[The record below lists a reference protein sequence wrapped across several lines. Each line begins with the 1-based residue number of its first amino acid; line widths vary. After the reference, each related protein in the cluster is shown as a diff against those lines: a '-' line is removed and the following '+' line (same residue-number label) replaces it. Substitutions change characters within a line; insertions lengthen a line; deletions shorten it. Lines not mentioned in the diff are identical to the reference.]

1 MHQDFSRTD
10 RIGQQIQRE
19 LAVLVRDELKDPRL
33 GMVTIQAVK
42 VVRDLSHAKVYF
54 TILNPEGEHAEST
67 KLLKVASGFLRKMLG
82 QRMKL
87 RTVPQLNFVYDDS
100 IEYGAHLSTLIEK
113 AVSSD
118 ANAKDEEEQQ

>member
-1 MHQDFSRTD
+1 MQQDFSRTD

-19 LAVLVRDELKDPRL
+19 LAVLVRDELNDPRL

-54 TILNPEGEHAEST
+54 TVLGEADHKESA

-82 QRMKL
+82 QQMKL
-87 RTVPQLNFVYDDS
+87 RTIPQLNFVYDDS

-113 AVSSD
+113 AVKSDSS
-118 ANAKDEEEQQ
+118 AEEEEQ

>member
-19 LAVLVRDELKDPRL
+19 LAILVRDELKDPRF

-54 TILNPEGEHAEST
+54 TVLGQQGECKESA
-67 KLLKVASGFLRKMLG
+67 KLLNRAAGFLRKMLS
-82 QRMKL
+82 RRIKL
-87 RTVPQLNFVYDDS
+87 RTTPQLNFVYDES
-100 IEYGAHLSTLIEK
+100 IEYGTHLSALIEE
-113 AVSSD
+113 AVESD
-118 ANAKDEEEQQ
+118 TGAKDK

>member
-1 MHQDFSRTD
+1 MQQDFSRTD

-19 LAVLVRDELKDPRL
+19 LAVLVRDELNDPRL

-54 TILNPEGEHAEST
+54 TILGEVGDREEST

-82 QRMKL
+82 QQMKL
-87 RTVPQLNFVYDDS
+87 RTIPQLNFVYDDS
-100 IEYGAHLSTLIEK
+100 IEYGAHLSTLIED
-113 AVSSD
+113 AVKSD
-118 ANAKDEEEQQ
+118 AKDEEEQ

>member
-54 TILNPEGEHAEST
+54 TVLGQEGERGEST

-87 RTVPQLNFVYDDS
+87 RTIPQLNFIYDDS
-100 IEYGAHLSTLIEK
+100 IEYGAHLSTLIEN
-113 AVSSD
+113 AVKSD
-118 ANAKDEEEQQ
+118 ADAKDEEEQ

>member
-10 RIGQQIQRE
+10 RIGQQMQRE

-33 GMVTIQAVK
+33 GMLTIQAVK
-42 VVRDLSHAKVYF
+42 VVRDLSHAKIYF
-54 TILNPEGEHAEST
+54 TVMGEDCDREECT

-87 RTVPQLNFVYDDS
+87 RTIPQLNFVYDDS
-100 IEYGAHLSTLIEK
+100 IEYGAHLSTLIED
-113 AVSSD
+113 AVKSNVNVPD
-118 ANAKDEEEQQ
+118 KEEQ

>member
-54 TILNPEGEHAEST
+54 TVLGQEGEQEEST

-87 RTVPQLNFVYDDS
+87 RTIPQLNFVYDDS

-113 AVSSD
+113 AVKSD
-118 ANAKDEEEQQ
+118 ADAKDEEEQ

>member
-54 TILNPEGEHAEST
+54 TVLGQEGEQEEST

-87 RTVPQLNFVYDDS
+87 RTIPQLNFVYDDS
-100 IEYGAHLSTLIEK
+100 IEYGAHLSTLIER
-113 AVSSD
+113 AVKSD
-118 ANAKDEEEQQ
+118 ADAKDEEEQ

>member
-54 TILNPEGEHAEST
+54 TVLGQEGEQDEST

-87 RTVPQLNFVYDDS
+87 RTIPQLNFIYDDS

-113 AVSSD
+113 AVKSD
-118 ANAKDEEEQQ
+118 ADAKDEEEQ

>member
-19 LAVLVRDELKDPRL
+19 LAALVRDELKDPRL

-54 TILNPEGEHAEST
+54 TILNQEGDRAEST

-100 IEYGAHLSTLIEK
+100 IEYGAHLSSLIEK

-118 ANAKDEEEQQ
+118 ANAKDEDEQ